1 MDEQVAI
8 RRASLSFSVNLFYIV
23 LVLWWQVFVRP
34 GRTSESI
41 RSTHTHTHTH
51 TPCSPSTKKKWEG
64 RSDVCCWAFESSSRV
79 LCMRFCFVEDLEQR
93 GHKMSWPFFSFDRVF
108 SSLLFFLRFTVCR
121 SVLPSPFSL
130 PCTLSLSLRDASHQ
144 LEPLLE
150 GVTLFLFLSLLLF
163 VCVIA
168 RAKI

>member
-51 TPCSPSTKKKWEG
+51 TPPLLPLDKKKVGGSLWCVLLSFRIEFTCVMYAFLLRRGPGAEG
-64 RSDVCCWAFESSSRV
+64 TQNVLAFFLFWSCV
-79 LCMRFCFVEDLEQR
+79 L
-93 GHKMSWPFFSFDRVF
+93 F
-108 SSLLFFLRFTVCR
+108 SSLFFALYSL
-121 SVLPSPFSL
+121 SVGTPLAFLVALHSLSFAKRRQSPAGAVIRGGYS
-130 PCTLSLSLRDASHQ
+130 LSLSFSISFRLCDS
-144 LEPLLE
+144 
-150 GVTLFLFLSLLLF
+150 T
-163 VCVIA
+163 C
-168 RAKI
+168 